1 MKRYERTATFG
12 SFKKE
17 NFKYQAGIEGYH
29 VGKEKL
35 EKFEDDV
42 DKQEKTIIVKNI
54 NYRGNMFKHLKFKTR
69 FENYFFK
76 IGNIYTLLSSAPLVI
91 EQT

>member
-1 MKRYERTATFG
+1 MTLG

-17 NFKYQAGIEGYH
+17 TFKYQAGIEGYH

-42 DKQEKTIIVKNI
+42 NKEEETIIIKNM
-54 NYRGNMFKHLKFKTR
+54 NYRGNKLIHF
-69 FENYFFK
+69 
-76 IGNIYTLLSSAPLVI
+76 
-91 EQT
+91 